1 MRTKVLNA
9 LEPIVRVLRLV
20 DGDGSTARYLYEG
33 IERAME
39 AIKERCG
46 NNQLNKVYE
55 DLELI

>member
-1 MRTKVLNA
+1 MLNA
-9 LEPIVRVLRLV
+9 LEPIVVLRLV